1 MDFLLKPALTIR
13 LFGGLDVCWL
23 ALILLAAAAV
33 GAGVWWR
40 MGAKKGV
47 SRRVNLAVTAA
58 IGLVGLAGGAAVAG
72 CCSSVQRRK

>member
-33 GAGVWWR
+33 VEAY
-40 MGAKKGV
+40 
-47 SRRVNLAVTAA
+47 VTP
-58 IGLVGLAGGAAVAG
+58 LVASLFL
-72 CCSSVQRRK
+72 